1 MGRWGRPIGT
11 SPQTVGFGKGDV
23 LRTLFIIAL
32 IAIAML
38 AVAVYRAKL
47 GAHKSEIAI
56 DTLQTEVVSLREE
69 VDVLRNELAHLSRE
83 KRLDEIARKE
93 LGMQPIRPEQ
103 IVTPDELS
111 ERLEGVRNAA
121 NETASLE
128 QEGRQ

>member
-1 MGRWGRPIGT
+1 
-11 SPQTVGFGKGDV
+11 
-23 LRTLFIIAL
+23 
-32 IAIAML
+32 ML

-83 KRLDEIARKE
+83 KRLDEVAREE

-111 ERLEGVRNAA
+111 ERLKGVRNAA

-128 QEGRQ
+128 QEGTQ